1 MNNKKVLIIYTG
13 GTVGMKKTEQGYT
26 PAPGFLAEVMD
37 LIPDM
42 SREDFPSWDLYEMS
56 PLLDSSNMAVREW
69 NAIASVI
76 YENYEN
82 YEGFVVLHGTDTMA
96 YTASALSF
104 ILSGLD
110 KPVVLT
116 GSQIPLSEIRSDGRD
131 NLITSVLIAADGVVR
146 EVCLY
151 FCGKLLRGNRA
162 MKMSADGLVAFDS
175 PNYPHLA
182 DAGISIRYNL
192 PALMKRK
199 AAGTKLDFSPFS
211 EVPIGVLKVFP
222 GIQFGLFEEI
232 MTEKLSGIV
241 LETFGAGNIP
251 GGGDELLPI
260 IKKAFAAGA
269 VITVCSQCPSGTVI
283 LGAYETSSSLK
294 AAGAVSGKDMTTEA
308 AVAKLYYL
316 LSQDLPKKQIKRLM
330 ETDLCGEMSTV
341 IVDKM

>member
-1 MNNKKVLIIYTG
+1 MKSKKVLIIYTG

-26 PAPGFLAEVMD
+26 PAPGFLAEVMN

-76 YENYEN
+76 YENYEK

-199 AAGTKLDFSPFS
+199 TPGAKLDFSPFS

-241 LETFGAGNIP
+241 LETFGTGNIP

-260 IKKAFAAGA
+260 IKKAFASGA

-294 AAGAVSGKDMTTEA
+294 AAGAVSGRDMTTEA

-316 LSQDLPKKQIKRLM
+316 LSQDLTKQQIKRMM
-330 ETDLCGEMSTV
+330 ETDLCGEMSTE
-341 IVDKM
+341 IVDKL